1 MKSSFPI
8 LRGRLN
14 LLEKTMKVEAVKHLR
29 AKLKAGE
36 PTHGLWVTTE
46 AIATTELAVAG
57 SSLDVRRV
65 GGSKQSKR
73 RSPLPEVKDGC
84 VVQAHLF
91 VIL

>member
-46 AIATTELAVAG
+46 AIATTELAVALGLG
-57 SSLDVRRV
+57 SVNS
-65 GGSKQSKR
+65 
-73 RSPLPEVKDGC
+73 
-84 VVQAHLF
+84 
-91 VIL
+91 ILGAGFQ